1 MNNERFIEEVFEI
14 AFGDNAINR
23 DYSKQEV
30 INKLKDFSD
39 TSLLV
44 QELEERV
51 DTSNYTEMYNE
62 LQCINE
68 YISKCPA
75 TNISDI
81 DNILDDGDVYVVTVS
96 MAIDKEDLEALNKKD
111 NLENGEYSERK
122 HTRKILGF
130 IKDIPEKEVNKL
142 EKTI

>member
-1 MNNERFIEEVFEI
+1 MNNEQFI
-14 AFGDNAINR
+14 
-23 DYSKQEV
+23 K
-30 INKLKDFSD
+30 
-39 TSLLV
+39 T
-44 QELEERV
+44 
-51 DTSNYTEMYNE
+51 YNE

-96 MAIDKEDLEALNKKD
+96 MAIDKEDLEALNQKD

>member
-51 DTSNYTEMYNE
+51 DTS
-62 LQCINE
+62 
-68 YISKCPA
+68 
-75 TNISDI
+75 
-81 DNILDDGDVYVVTVS
+81 
-96 MAIDKEDLEALNKKD
+96 
-111 NLENGEYSERK
+111 
-122 HTRKILGF
+122 RKILGF